1 MFQLRPSTGLAARR
15 PAERQSNPPASQTST
30 ASSVRSS
37 ACLRSNT
44 SRKSRTRRPRARAP
58 RPVRSE
64 GRRCS
69 ESWSTTTW
77 TWTRSWTCLTSSPP
91 PAAKESLLSP
101 VSWPDLRKPKP
112 ADQDSLRAPSAHAS
126 EPDTPL
132 SDGGPSAFPLPPR
145 QDKPWRTF
153 GEADEE
159 NKKTQN
165 ILNIVREGQ
174 ISLLVRAS
182 NTSLTL
188 R

>member
-1 MFQLRPSTGLAARR
+1 MSPLKHQPQESDPETEGKS
-15 PAERQSNPPASQTST
+15 AEAG
-30 ASSVRSS
+30 
-37 ACLRSNT
+37 
-44 SRKSRTRRPRARAP
+44 KSRGLPLFGELEHYDLDMDEILDVP
-58 RPVRSE
+58 YIKSEKRSAA
-64 GRRCS
+64 
-69 ESWSTTTW
+69 TA
-77 TWTRSWTCLTSSPP
+77 
-91 PAAKESLLSP
+91 AAKESLLSP

-112 ADQDSLRAPSAHAS
+112 ADQDSLRAQSAHAS

-132 SDGGPSAFPLPPR
+132 SDKADAFPLPPR

-188 R
+188 I

>member
-44 SRKSRTRRPRARAP
+44 SRRSRTRRPRARAP
-58 RPVRSE
+58 RPVRAE

-91 PAAKESLLSP
+91 PPPLKRAFSRRSAGPTSGSP
-101 VSWPDLRKPKP
+101 SRRIRTVSGLRALMHPSRTHLCP
-112 ADQDSLRAPSAHAS
+112 TAVRAPS
-126 EPDTPL
+126 L
-132 SDGGPSAFPLPPR
+132 SRRGRTSPGERLE
-145 QDKPWRTF
+145 KPTRRT
-153 GEADEE
+153 
-159 NKKTQN
+159 
-165 ILNIVREGQ
+165 R
-174 ISLLVRAS
+174 RRR
-182 NTSLTL
+182 TS
-188 R
+188 